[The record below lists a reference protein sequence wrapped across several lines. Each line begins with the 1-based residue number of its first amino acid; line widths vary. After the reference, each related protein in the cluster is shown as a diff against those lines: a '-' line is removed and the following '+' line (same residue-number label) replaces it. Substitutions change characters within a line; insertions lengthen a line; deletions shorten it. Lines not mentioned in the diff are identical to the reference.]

1 MQDTFKHQGLRRKL
15 VEIIREKG
23 IKDEKVLSAV
33 GKIPRHLFMDNA
45 FIHFAYEDKAFPIGA
60 EQTISQPY
68 TVAFQTELLDIK
80 PYEKILEIGTGS
92 GYQAAVLVALE
103 ASVFTIERQREL
115 FQKTKDF
122 LPKIGYK
129 CQFYYGDGYK
139 GLSKFAPFDKIIV
152 TCGAPFIPDDL
163 VKQLKVGGKM
173 VVPIGEGDV
182 QVMHLIEKISDS
194 ENKIT
199 THGKFLFV
207 PMLNNRENGN

>member
-23 IKDEKVLSAV
+23 IKDEKVLNAV

-45 FIHFAYEDKAFPIGA
+45 FVHFAYEDKAFPIGA

-68 TVAFQTELLDIK
+68 TVAFQTQLLDIR
-80 PYEKILEIGTGS
+80 PYEKVLEIGTGS

-139 GLSKFAPFDKIIV
+139 GLPKFAPFDKIIV
-152 TCGAPFIPDDL
+152 TCGASEIPIEL
-163 VKQLKVGGKM
+163 INQLKIGGKL
-173 VVPIGEGDV
+173 VAPIGNGEI
-182 QVMHLIEKISDS
+182 QEMQLLEKVT
-194 ENKIT
+194 EKGEKVT
-199 THGKFLFV
+199 THGKFSFV
-207 PMLNNRENGN
+207 PMLSNKN

>member
-1 MQDTFKHQGLRRKL
+1 MQDTFKHQGLRKKL

-139 GLSKFAPFDKIIV
+139 GLPKFAPFDKIIV
-152 TCGAPFIPDDL
+152 TCGAPEIPTEL
-163 VKQLKVGGKM
+163 INQLKIGGKL
-173 VVPIGEGDV
+173 VAPIGSGDI
-182 QVMHLIEKISDS
+182 QEMQLLEKVTEK
-194 ENKIT
+194 ENKVT
-199 THGKFLFV
+199 THGKFSFV
-207 PMLNNRENGN
+207 PMLSNKN

>member
-23 IKDEKVLSAV
+23 IKDEKVLHAV

-45 FIHFAYEDKAFPIGA
+45 FVHFAYEDKAFPIGA

-68 TVAFQTELLDIK
+68 TVAFQTQLLDIR
-80 PYEKILEIGTGS
+80 PYEKVLEIGTGS

-139 GLSKFAPFDKIIV
+139 GLPKFAPFDKIIV
-152 TCGAPFIPDDL
+152 TCGASEIPIEL
-163 VKQLKVGGKM
+163 INQLKIGGKL
-173 VVPIGEGDV
+173 VAPIGNGDI
-182 QVMHLIEKISDS
+182 QEMQLLEKITEKED
-194 ENKIT
+194 KVT
-199 THGKFLFV
+199 THGKFSFV
-207 PMLNNRENGN
+207 PMLSNKN

>member
-139 GLSKFAPFDKIIV
+139 GLPKFAPFDKIIV
-152 TCGAPFIPDDL
+152 TCGAPEIPTEL
-163 VKQLKVGGKM
+163 INQLKIGGKL
-173 VVPIGEGDV
+173 VAPIGSGDI
-182 QVMHLIEKISDS
+182 QEMQLLEKVTEK
-194 ENKIT
+194 ENKVT
-199 THGKFLFV
+199 THGKFSFV
-207 PMLNNRENGN
+207 PMINKKN

>member
-15 VEIIREKG
+15 VEIIRENG

-139 GLSKFAPFDKIIV
+139 GLPKFAPFDKIIV
-152 TCGAPFIPDDL
+152 TCGAPEIPTEL
-163 VKQLKVGGKM
+163 INQLKIGGKL
-173 VVPIGEGDV
+173 VEKLVEFHQKLV
-182 QVMHLIEKISDS
+182 EKI
-194 ENKIT
+194 
-199 THGKFLFV
+199 GG
-207 PMLNNRENGN
+207 NG